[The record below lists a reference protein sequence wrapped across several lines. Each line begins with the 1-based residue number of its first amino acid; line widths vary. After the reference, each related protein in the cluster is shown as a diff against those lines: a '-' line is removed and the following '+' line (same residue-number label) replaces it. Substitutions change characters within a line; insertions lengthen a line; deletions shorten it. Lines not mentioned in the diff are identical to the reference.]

1 MLFLPVW
8 SFHSLSM
15 NLCCSYCVLLL
26 ALHQLPLV
34 FLGMLHFRAISHS
47 LTHICDLVL
56 CCSFYFSVLVTFGS
70 IAQLSNKEWNC
81 PSDWWQS
88 KKHEIKYSNLRVN
101 VVNRKKSHHRTFS
114 FECNVSYCPSLPLDF
129 FSLET
134 SSFFFFLGFFPL
146 ETFFF
151 LRS

>member
-1 MLFLPVW
+1 MFVISSRLIFPLSEYEPLLFL
-8 SFHSLSM
+8 
-15 NLCCSYCVLLL
+15 LCPFLL

-34 FLGMLHFRAISHS
+34 FLACYTSELFLTFS
-47 LTHICDLVL
+47 LTSVTWFSAAVSISVCLSLLKHSPVIQQRMEL
-56 CCSFYFSVLVTFGS
+56 SFWLMTV
-70 IAQLSNKEWNC
+70 
-81 PSDWWQS
+81 

-134 SSFFFFLGFFPL
+134 SVFFLGFFL
-146 ETFFF
+146 
-151 LRS
+151 